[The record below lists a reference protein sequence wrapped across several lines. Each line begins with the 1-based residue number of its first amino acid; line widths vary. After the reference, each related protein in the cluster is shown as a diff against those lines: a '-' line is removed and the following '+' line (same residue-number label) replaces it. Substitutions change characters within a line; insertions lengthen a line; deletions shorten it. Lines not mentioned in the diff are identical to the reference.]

1 LEHSYSFN
9 KSGQDIRKNNE
20 LVGVGSSSPRIVL
33 HIANRPPVD
42 GFTAINGEEDINR
55 PLQVSEAASIIQQ
68 TGNHWRKVFSILA
81 KISFALFDTGCKT
94 WQEYRDT
101 KLLTEQGFEYICF
114 SSLVDTHSQLDLA
127 KYKTV
132 SILCGFSYAQS
143 QLDVLPLI
151 SHQKFDKLKWSEPHQ
166 CLVTPYFDWRQL
178 NNEMLDVVI
187 NILKSKLDV
196 ETLPL

>member
-1 LEHSYSFN
+1 MS
-9 KSGQDIRKNNE
+9 KNN
-20 LVGVGSSSPRIVL
+20 LIGIGSDSPTVIL

-42 GFTAINGEEDINR
+42 GFAAINGEEDINR

-114 SSLVDTHSQLDLA
+114 SSLVDTRSQLDLA
-127 KYKTV
+127 KHKTV
-132 SILCGFSYAQS
+132 SIVCGFSYAQS